1 MIVLNVVHTRI
12 DSYMVSWMTITYAV
26 YKVKHRDHLDE
37 PLTAGVAPNLE
48 AIIRIINTYF
58 KGLES
63 VIWVIDEITAEITFR
78 NPEHAR
84 YRVIVLKSD

>member
-1 MIVLNVVHTRI
+1 
-12 DSYMVSWMTITYAV
+12 MTITYAV
-26 YKVKHRDHLDE
+26 YKVKHRGYSDE

-48 AIIRIINTYF
+48 EAIIMIINTYF